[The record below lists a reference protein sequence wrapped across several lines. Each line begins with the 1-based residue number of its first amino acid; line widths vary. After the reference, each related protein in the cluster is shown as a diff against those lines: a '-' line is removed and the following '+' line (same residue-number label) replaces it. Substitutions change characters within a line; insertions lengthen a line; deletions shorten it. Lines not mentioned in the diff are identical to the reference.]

1 VRYQFAQ
8 RCSFANVNRAARE
21 VDGQRHCMGATDQPL
36 SGESAAGGRD
46 DHNSDNDSSHQF
58 SFKSDRKSPT
68 AGLDAAI

>member
-1 VRYQFAQ
+1 
-8 RCSFANVNRAARE
+8 
-21 VDGQRHCMGATDQPL
+21 MGTTDQPL

-68 AGLDAAI
+68 ACEPGLCNPREPAAFV